1 MSERSFCHKWWYT
14 RSYLVYEP
22 SLVYRYNS
30 TMHVMGYGWWNT
42 TYDSNRTTTAHFVQ
56 QLSFYLNLS
65 KLIQKDMF
73 SDTCQKMTNRKSNVM
88 MLDYAHN
95 FKRTSHQ
102 VNTNKTNPSIHRQC
116 FCVQKVE
123 IMDACMENQF
133 VTTIPTNPTINRN
146 HNHYY
151 PNTRPSVT
159 TITQTAAVQSSTGT
173 TVAVN
178 HYHVGSCAV
187 LWRLRLNRISITPV
201 MTTNIVRCSMTLI
214 VKMIGNTTL
223 DSVSRRWVR
232 RVRPPPQH
240 ERMSHR

>member
-1 MSERSFCHKWWYT
+1 MEHDVWLKPHHNGSFRTAAIALPQSFQIYTKRYVFRHMSKIDQSQKQCHDV
-14 RSYLVYEP
+14 RLCSQFQ
-22 SLVYRYNS
+22 
-30 TMHVMGYGWWNT
+30 
-42 TYDSNRTTTAHFVQ
+42 TYQSPNHHQ
-56 QLSFYLNLS
+56 QDQS
-65 KLIQKDMF
+65 I
-73 SDTCQKMTNRKSNVM
+73 
-88 MLDYAHN
+88 
-95 FKRTSHQ
+95 
-102 VNTNKTNPSIHRQC
+102 NPSIHRQC

-240 ERMSHR
+240 ERMSRRQRMTLATGTTHPQW